1 MISAVLMNKGY
12 SVVTARDGNEAIDQI
27 NRNQNHEL
35 DLLITDV
42 IMPGMNGFDLAETV
56 KTRIQD
62 IRVLYMSG
70 YSDNAVTPL
79 GPLKED
85 MPYLQKP
92 FTADD
97 LCIKIREI
105 LDN

>member
-1 MISAVLMNKGY
+1 MIAAVLINKGY
-12 SVVTARDGNEAIDQI
+12 SVITARDGKEAIAQI
-27 NRNQNHEL
+27 DKNQNHEL

-42 IMPGMNGFDLAETV
+42 IMPGINGFDLADTV
-56 KTRIQD
+56 KARVQD

-70 YSDNAVTPL
+70 YSDHAVTPL
-79 GPLKED
+79 GSLKED

-97 LCIKIREI
+97 LCTKIREI
-105 LDN
+105 LDD